1 MAAFYTDI
9 KISKYIPPAD
19 RNPDGSG
26 MATVSALAG
35 TGAKFPVFPASL
47 LTSLGIEPQEKTRFR
62 RADGSIVTYQQGS
75 ALIKIGDA
83 AGPCPVIFGP
93 EGRFVLGKLA
103 LENLLLEIDDAGKS
117 LVRKEY
123 SLLVSVLPDYD
134 DDDAAAAADAIRP
147 AMGLS
152 PALLEA
158 E

>member
-1 MAAFYTDI
+1 MRGFSVDI
-9 KISKYIPPAD
+9 KISKYIPQPARQAGD
-19 RNPDGSG
+19 YKVTS
-26 MATVSALAG
+26 VSALAG
-35 TGAKFPVFPASL
+35 TGAVLSMFPASL
-47 LTSLGIEPQEKTRFR
+47 LAELGVVAHRQQRFV
-62 RADGSIVTYQQGS
+62 DGATHDMGTV
-75 ALIKIGDA
+75 LIKIGDA

-117 LVRKEY
+117 LVRKKY

-134 DDDAAAAADAIRP
+134 DDDAAADAAIRP
-147 AMGLS
+147 TMGLS